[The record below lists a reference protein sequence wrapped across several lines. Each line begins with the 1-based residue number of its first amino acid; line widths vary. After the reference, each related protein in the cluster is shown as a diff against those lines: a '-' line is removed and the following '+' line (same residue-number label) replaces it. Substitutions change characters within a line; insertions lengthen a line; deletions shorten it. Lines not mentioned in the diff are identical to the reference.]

1 MQSCLLNLI
10 VSIKK
15 QISVRLISYCTIL
28 GTYIDSLLIEGSV
41 GTRKHRLIEVGN
53 RAIVA
58 NLTTWAILL
67 LFLISIGCF
76 AMERPVGGV
85 RVTILIINEW
95 SWCRARIWLVAREGA
110 EVSPLSVIIIAGS
123 LPVIFVLIRFAFLE
137 LHTTV
142 LINDHSWISLRVL
155 MILREVQRLR
165 LLELWMSLGV
175 FYFLI
180 FRNTLRF
187 RH

>member
-1 MQSCLLNLI
+1 M
-10 VSIKK
+10 
-15 QISVRLISYCTIL
+15 
-28 GTYIDSLLIEGSV
+28 
-41 GTRKHRLIEVGN
+41 
-53 RAIVA
+53 
-58 NLTTWAILL
+58 
-67 LFLISIGCF
+67 
-76 AMERPVGGV
+76 
-85 RVTILIINEW
+85 
-95 SWCRARIWLVAREGA
+95 
-110 EVSPLSVIIIAGS
+110 SPLSVIIIAGS
-123 LPVIFVLIRFAFLE
+123 LPIIFVLIRFAFLK

>member
-1 MQSCLLNLI
+1 MTAKSTQSSPILVLLILQAQIFLSQGSVLLRICMQTCLLNLI

-15 QISVRLISYCTIL
+15 QISVRLSSYCTIL
-28 GTYIDSLLIEGSV
+28 GTYIDSLLVEGSV

-58 NLTTWAILL
+58 NLTTWAILF

-95 SWCRARIWLVAREGA
+95 SWCRARI
-110 EVSPLSVIIIAGS
+110 
-123 LPVIFVLIRFAFLE
+123 
-137 LHTTV
+137 
-142 LINDHSWISLRVL
+142 
-155 MILREVQRLR
+155 
-165 LLELWMSLGV
+165 
-175 FYFLI
+175 
-180 FRNTLRF
+180 
-187 RH
+187 

>member
-1 MQSCLLNLI
+1 M
-10 VSIKK
+10 
-15 QISVRLISYCTIL
+15 
-28 GTYIDSLLIEGSV
+28 
-41 GTRKHRLIEVGN
+41 
-53 RAIVA
+53 
-58 NLTTWAILL
+58 
-67 LFLISIGCF
+67 
-76 AMERPVGGV
+76 
-85 RVTILIINEW
+85 
-95 SWCRARIWLVAREGA
+95 
-110 EVSPLSVIIIAGS
+110 SPLSVIIIAGS

-142 LINDHSWISLRVL
+142 LINDHSWISLCVL
-155 MILREVQRLR
+155 MILGEVQRLR